1 MDLDIGEGQVT
12 WCRNS
17 SWPWSFLE
25 TQKSTCLISSKWNLI
40 KVQTLIAEYKSRT
53 KRPKHSWVSNPCA
66 QHSQSADTSLHLFAP
81 DEGDWDKD
89 VRFVTKGGMPFLWG
103 RVCSMTHLM
112 PRYNSALRMWYAK
125 NCTWSSPQISW
136 GEAWTKGENSQVQ
149 KLLAT
154 SRFPRCKSCTSL
166 YILYQKSGIIWV
178 QQGAQW
184 RVGIDD
190 GMEVGI
196 TQLRHQ
202 IDLVKNSAWR
212 RQHLPWLETAGAT
225 RWSS

>member
-40 KVQTLIAEYKSRT
+40 KVQTLRAEYESRT

-66 QHSQSADTSLHLFAP
+66 QHWQSADTSLHLFAP

-112 PRYNSALRMWYAK
+112 PMPRYNSALRMWYAK

-136 GEAWTKGENSQVQ
+136 GEAWTRGEDSQVQ
-149 KLLAT
+149 A
-154 SRFPRCKSCTSL
+154 SQQHPGFPRCKSWCCTKIGVTQVLNGVSEL
-166 YILYQKSGIIWV
+166 MTV
-178 QQGAQW
+178 W
-184 RVGIDD
+184 RSAS
-190 GMEVGI
+190 
-196 TQLRHQ
+196 H
-202 IDLVKNSAWR
+202 NSV
-212 RQHLPWLETAGAT
+212 T
-225 RWSS
+225 R

>member
-1 MDLDIGEGQVT
+1 MDYGMAWTLGRAQVT

-25 TQKSTCLISSKWNLI
+25 TQKSTCLISSKWHLI

-66 QHSQSADTSLHLFAP
+66 QHSPSADTSLHLFAP
-81 DEGDWDKD
+81 DAGDWDKD

-112 PRYNSALRMWYAK
+112 PMPRYNSALRMWYAK

-136 GEAWTKGENSQVQ
+136 GEAINKRGATSQVQ
-149 KLLAT
+149 TASNILFFPGCKKLHI
-154 SRFPRCKSCTSL
+154 FIHVVPKSS
-166 YILYQKSGIIWV
+166 KIWV
-178 QQGAQW
+178 TTRCSMACRNWW
-184 RVGIDD
+184 R
-190 GMEVGI
+190 
-196 TQLRHQ
+196 
-202 IDLVKNSAWR
+202 
-212 RQHLPWLETAGAT
+212 
-225 RWSS
+225 